1 MFKFAGDLDALPF
14 LTSPAA
20 HKARRAVV
28 NPMFSPRAVADF
40 SPIALQIIKSA
51 LVKVGESYETGRP
64 VSLKALESN
73 FAVRLYQYPL
83 HIPC

>member
-40 SPIALQIIKSA
+40 SPVALRIIKSA
-51 LVKVGESYETGRP
+51 LAKVGESYETGRP

-73 FAVRLYQYPL
+73 FAVRPYLPVS
-83 HIPC
+83 